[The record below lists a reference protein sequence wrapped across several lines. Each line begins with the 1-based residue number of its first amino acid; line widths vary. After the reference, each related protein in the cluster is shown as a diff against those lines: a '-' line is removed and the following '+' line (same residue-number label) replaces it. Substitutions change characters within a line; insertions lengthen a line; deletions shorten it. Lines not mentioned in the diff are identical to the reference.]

1 MLLGEG
7 GRGLLQVTEVDVAYD
22 GAKAVHGV
30 NLELHR
36 GEMVFVVGRNG
47 AGKTTLLK
55 AIAGLLPPVK
65 GRIVFEGKEI
75 QGLSAERIARLGIRF
90 VAQEKKVFSGLTVRS
105 NIELAAFGAGENP
118 EAAIRKALQLYPDL
132 NKFMHLHA
140 GGLSGGQRE
149 ILLIGRALSVRPNVV
164 LIDEPTE
171 GLAAV
176 VIKDIF
182 RILDGM
188 REKTS
193 AIIVEQNLSIVS
205 KLADRVY
212 VMKEGK
218 IIRQLTD
225 KAEIRNTAELEA
237 YL

>member
-1 MLLGEG
+1 LIQVKDVDAAYG
-7 GRGLLQVTEVDVAYD
+7 GARV
-22 GAKAVHGV
+22 VHGV
-30 NLELHR
+30 NLRLDQ
-36 GEMVFVVGRNG
+36 GEMVFIVGRNG

-55 AIAGLLPPVK
+55 TIAGLLKPVK
-65 GRIVFEGKEI
+65 GTIVFEGKEI
-75 QGLSAERIARLGIRF
+75 QGLPAERIARLGIRF
-90 VAQEKKVFSGLTVRS
+90 VAQEKKVFSALTVRS
-105 NIELAAFGAGENP
+105 NIELAAYGAGEDP
-118 EAAIRKALQLYPDL
+118 ETALEKAIHLYPDL
-132 NKFMHLHA
+132 SKFMNLHA

-149 ILLIGRALSVRPNVV
+149 ILLIGRALSVNPKVV

-171 GLAAV
+171 GLAAI

-188 REKTS
+188 RENLS

-205 KLADRVY
+205 RLADRIY

-218 IIRQLTD
+218 IVRELTE
-225 KAEIRNTAELEA
+225 KAEINNTTELET